1 MTVQYRKHVGID
13 CLLCAY
19 QNTIFD
25 IETRTTALNQLPKDK
40 IDNSHLDVYYY

>member
-13 CLLCAY
+13 CFTVCLSKY
-19 QNTIFD
+19 DFD
-25 IETRTTALNQLPKDK
+25 IETRTTAINQLPKDK